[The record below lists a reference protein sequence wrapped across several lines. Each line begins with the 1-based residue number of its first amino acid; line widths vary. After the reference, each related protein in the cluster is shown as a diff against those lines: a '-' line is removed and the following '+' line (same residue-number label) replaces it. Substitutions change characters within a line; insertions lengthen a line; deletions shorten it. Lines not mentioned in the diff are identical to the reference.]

1 MAHFRR
7 TKQVEIL
14 GKAMDITVTSRKI
27 LESIP
32 VLWALEASSLEVKH
46 CDDVW
51 CKMHMYRCSLYI
63 IACCLSIFILSVINY
78 KYIYIAVSDF
88 VDYLMFQKQ
97 WGIFGAICHCQ
108 IKQICLAKYSDLL
121 EHLILHKVQK
131 SSNPLFGVPLSE
143 HYAIVRLLFMMKK
156 TVHYSPG
163 PFIWTI
169 QNHQ

>member
-78 KYIYIAVSDF
+78 IYITVSDF
-88 VDYLMFQKQ
+88 VDYLMFRKQ
-97 WGIFGAICHCQ
+97 RGIFGAICQCQ
-108 IKQICLAKYSDLL
+108 IKQICLAKCSDLL

-156 TVHYSPG
+156 TAMELIFLISSISTP
-163 PFIWTI
+163 I
-169 QNHQ
+169 